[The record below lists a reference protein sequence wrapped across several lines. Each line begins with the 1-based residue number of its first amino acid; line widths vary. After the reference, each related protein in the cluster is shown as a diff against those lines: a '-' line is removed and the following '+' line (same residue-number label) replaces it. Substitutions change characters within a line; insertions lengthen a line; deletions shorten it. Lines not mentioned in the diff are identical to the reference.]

1 MKQFTAIAVYGP
13 VEPILAG
20 FSPAPPQKKVLLF
33 SVPDCR
39 VLEDQL
45 RTARYGAIEVV
56 SARKVAGSI
65 ATVRM
70 IITICVDRPNSPRP
84 SRKSGCYRI
93 LGLSITCRF

>member
-1 MKQFTAIAVYGP
+1 MKKFTAIAVYGP
-13 VEPILAG
+13 VVSTLAG

-33 SVPDCR
+33 SVPVSR
-39 VLEDQL
+39 ELKDQL